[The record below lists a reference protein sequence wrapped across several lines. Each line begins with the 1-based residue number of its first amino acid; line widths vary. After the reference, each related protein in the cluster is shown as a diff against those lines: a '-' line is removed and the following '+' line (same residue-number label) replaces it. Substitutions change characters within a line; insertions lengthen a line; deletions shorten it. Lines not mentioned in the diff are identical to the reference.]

1 MIYLK
6 VNMMRRESTKEKK
19 LKYADLSD
27 SEVEELIMKRLREM
41 KELLKEI
48 RDILK
53 EAGGYE

>member
-1 MIYLK
+1 
-6 VNMMRRESTKEKK
+6 MRREGTDERK

-41 KELLKEI
+41 KELLREI
-48 RDILK
+48 RDLLK

>member
-1 MIYLK
+1 
-6 VNMMRRESTKEKK
+6 MRRESTKEKK
-19 LKYADLSD
+19 LKYTDLSD

>member
-1 MIYLK
+1 VIYSK
-6 VNMMRRESTKEKK
+6 VSTMRREGTDERK

-41 KELLKEI
+41 KELLREI
-48 RDILK
+48 RDLLK